1 MSPRSGRKK
10 RWIKGKEGH
19 GKRVKEKKMRRG
31 CHDDRYVLIM
41 EFKPGDPQIISPTGD
56 SMRQDLLLKLRLM
69 LR

>member
-19 GKRVKEKKMRRG
+19 GKRGKEKKMRRV